1 MTSSRLKRV
10 EESAT
15 IRISN
20 IANRMIKEGTDVIN
34 FSLGEPDFNTP
45 KNICD
50 AAAKAMY
57 EGKTRYAPSAGIP
70 ELRAAIAEKLRTE
83 NNLDVTEAGV
93 LVTPGAKQGIFE
105 IMMGV
110 LDDGDEAILF
120 DPAWV
125 TYDACVRFAGAETVW
140 VPTVPEKGFIPDDFA
155 DYITDKTRLIVV
167 NSPGN
172 PTGGVFGKKTLQCI
186 SDLAIDHDL
195 TVVSDEIY
203 EKTIYEREHISI
215 GSFDGMQERTITV
228 NGFSKAYAMTGWR
241 LGYLTAP
248 PEILKLL
255 LKIQSHS
262 VSSATTFVQYGGL
275 EALQGPQDSVKAMVD
290 RFKVRRDVLVDG
302 LNKMG
307 LECKKPDGA
316 FYAFANVSEYGNGT
330 EVAERLLREAQ
341 VAVTPGIAFG
351 SSGENFIRV
360 SYATSID
367 RIREALE
374 RLEKVFL

>member
-1 MTSSRLKRV
+1 
-10 EESAT
+10 
-15 IRISN
+15 
-20 IANRMIKEGTDVIN
+20 
-34 FSLGEPDFNTP
+34 
-45 KNICD
+45 
-50 AAAKAMY
+50 MY
-57 EGKTRYAPSAGIP
+57 EGKTHYAPSGGIP
-70 ELRAAIAEKLRTE
+70 ELRTAIAEKLKLE
-83 NNLDVTEAGV
+83 NKIDVVEASV

-105 IMMGV
+105 IMLGV
-110 LDDGDEAILF
+110 LDDRDQALLF

-125 TYDACVRFAGAETVW
+125 TYDACIRFAGAESVW
-140 VPTVPEKGFIPDDFA
+140 IPTVPEKGFLPDNFV
-155 DYITDKTRLIVV
+155 DYINDKTKLIVV

-186 SDLAIDHDL
+186 ADLAIDHDL
-195 TVVSDEIY
+195 LVVSDEIY
-203 EKTIYEREHISI
+203 EKILYDREHISI

-248 PEILKLL
+248 PEIFKLL

-275 EALQGPQDSVKAMVD
+275 EALQGPQDGVKAMVD
-290 RFKVRRDVLVDG
+290 RFKVRRDVLIEG
-302 LNKMG
+302 LSKIG
-307 LECKKPDGA
+307 FECKKPDGA
-316 FYAFANVSEYGNGT
+316 FYSFADVSDYGDGT
-330 EVAERLLREAQ
+330 TVAERLLKEAQ

-351 SSGENFIRV
+351 ASGEDFIRI

-374 RLEKVFL
+374 RLEKIF

>member
-1 MTSSRLKRV
+1 MSSARLKRV

-20 IANRMIKEGTDVIN
+20 IATRMIKEGTDVIN

-57 EGKTRYAPSAGIP
+57 EGKTHYAPSGGIP

-105 IMMGV
+105 VMMGV
-110 LDDGDEAILF
+110 LDDGDQALLF
-120 DPAWV
+120 NPSWV
-125 TYDACVRFAGAETVW
+125 TYDACIRFAGAETVW
-140 VPTVPEKGFIPDDFA
+140 VPTVPEKGFSPDNFEE
-155 DYITDKTRLIVV
+155 YITDKTKLIVV

-172 PTGGVFGKKTLQCI
+172 PTGGVFGKKTLHCI
-186 SDLAIDHDL
+186 ADLAIDHDL
-195 TVVSDEIY
+195 IVVSDEIY
-203 EKTIYEREHISI
+203 EKIIYDREHISI
-215 GSFDGMQERTITV
+215 GSLDGMQERTITV

-290 RFKVRRDVLVDG
+290 RFKVRRDVLIDG

-307 LECKKPDGA
+307 FECKKPDGA

-330 EVAERLLREAQ
+330 QVAERLLKEAQ

-351 SSGENFIRV
+351 SSGEDFVRI

-374 RLEKVFL
+374 RLEKVFS

>member
-1 MTSSRLKRV
+1 MTSARLKRV

-20 IANRMIKEGTDVIN
+20 IATRMIKEGIDVIN

-57 EGKTRYAPSAGIP
+57 EGKTHYSPSGGIP

-83 NNLDVTEAGV
+83 NNLDVTETGV

-105 IMMGV
+105 VMMGV
-110 LDDGDEAILF
+110 LDDGDQALLF
-120 DPAWV
+120 NPAWV
-125 TYDACVRFAGAETVW
+125 TYDACIRFAGAETVW
-140 VPTVPEKGFIPDDFA
+140 IPTVPEKGFVPDNFA
-155 DYITDKTRLIVV
+155 DYITDKTKLIVV
-167 NSPGN
+167 NTPGN

-186 SDLAIDHDL
+186 ADLAIDHDL
-195 TVVSDEIY
+195 LVVADEIY
-203 EKTIYEREHISI
+203 EKIIYDREHISI
-215 GSFDGMQERTITV
+215 GSLDGMQERTITV

-290 RFKVRRDVLVDG
+290 RFKVRRDVLIDG

-330 EVAERLLREAQ
+330 EV
-341 VAVTPGIAFG
+341 
-351 SSGENFIRV
+351 
-360 SYATSID
+360 
-367 RIREALE
+367 
-374 RLEKVFL
+374 

>member
-1 MTSSRLKRV
+1 
-10 EESAT
+10 
-15 IRISN
+15 
-20 IANRMIKEGTDVIN
+20 MIKEGTDVIN
-34 FSLGEPDFNTP
+34 FSLGEPDFDTP

-50 AAAKAMY
+50 ASAKAMY
-57 EGKTRYAPSAGIP
+57 EGKTHYAPSAGIP

-83 NNLDVTEAGV
+83 NRLDVSEKDV

-105 IMMGV
+105 IMMAA
-110 LDDGDEAILF
+110 LDDGDQALLF

-125 TYDACVRFAGAETVW
+125 TYDACIRFAGADTVW
-140 VPTVPEKGFIPDDFA
+140 VPTVPEKGFLPDNFA
-155 DYITDKTRLIVV
+155 EYINDKTKLIVV

-186 SDLAIDHDL
+186 ADIAIDHDL
-195 TVVSDEIY
+195 LVVSDEIY
-203 EKTIYEREHISI
+203 EKIIYDREHISI

-248 PEILKLL
+248 PEIFKLL
-255 LKIQSHS
+255 QKIQSHS

-275 EALQGPQDSVKAMVD
+275 EALQGPQDGVKAMVD
-290 RFKVRRDVLVDG
+290 RFKMRRDILIDG
-302 LNKMG
+302 LNKIG

-316 FYAFANVSEYGNGT
+316 FYAFANVSDYGNGT
-330 EVAERLLREAQ
+330 EVAEKLLKEAH

-351 SSGENFIRV
+351 ASGEDFIRI

-374 RLEKVFL
+374 RLEKVFA

>member
-1 MTSSRLKRV
+1 MSSARLKRV

-20 IANRMIKEGTDVIN
+20 IATRMIKEGTDVIN

-57 EGKTRYAPSAGIP
+57 EGKTHYAPSGGIP
-70 ELRAAIAEKLRTE
+70 ELRAAIAEKFRTE
-83 NNLDVTEAGV
+83 NNLDVTETGV

-105 IMMGV
+105 VMMGV
-110 LDDGDEAILF
+110 LNDGDQALLF
-120 DPAWV
+120 NPSWV
-125 TYDACVRFAGAETVW
+125 TYDACIRFAGAETVW
-140 VPTVPEKGFIPDDFA
+140 VPTVPEKGFIPDNFEE
-155 DYITDKTRLIVV
+155 YITDKTKLIVV

-186 SDLAIDHDL
+186 ADLAIDHDL
-195 TVVSDEIY
+195 VVVSDEIY
-203 EKTIYEREHISI
+203 EKIIYDREHISI
-215 GSFDGMQERTITV
+215 GSFDGMQERTVTV

-275 EALQGPQDSVKAMVD
+275 EALQGSQDSVKAMVD
-290 RFKVRRDVLVDG
+290 RFKVRRDVLIDG

-330 EVAERLLREAQ
+330 QVAERLLKEAQ

-351 SSGENFIRV
+351 SSGEDFIRI

>member
-1 MTSSRLKRV
+1 
-10 EESAT
+10 
-15 IRISN
+15 
-20 IANRMIKEGTDVIN
+20 
-34 FSLGEPDFNTP
+34 
-45 KNICD
+45 
-50 AAAKAMY
+50 
-57 EGKTRYAPSAGIP
+57 
-70 ELRAAIAEKLRTE
+70 
-83 NNLDVTEAGV
+83 
-93 LVTPGAKQGIFE
+93 
-105 IMMGV
+105 
-110 LDDGDEAILF
+110 
-120 DPAWV
+120 
-125 TYDACVRFAGAETVW
+125 
-140 VPTVPEKGFIPDDFA
+140 
-155 DYITDKTRLIVV
+155 
-167 NSPGN
+167 
-172 PTGGVFGKKTLQCI
+172 
-186 SDLAIDHDL
+186 HDL
-195 TVVSDEIY
+195 FVVSDEIY
-203 EKTIYEREHISI
+203 EKIIYDREHISI

-290 RFKVRRDVLVDG
+290 RFKVRRDVLIDG

-330 EVAERLLREAQ
+330 EVAERLLKEAQ

-351 SSGENFIRV
+351 SSGEDFIRI

>member
-1 MTSSRLKRV
+1 MTSSRLMRV

-20 IANRMIKEGTDVIN
+20 IANRMIKEGKDVIN
-34 FSLGEPDFNTP
+34 FSLGEPDFSTP

-57 EGKTRYAPSAGIP
+57 EGKTHYAPSAGVP

-83 NNLDVTEAGV
+83 NNLDVTESNV
-93 LVTPGAKQGIFE
+93 MVTPGAKQGIFE

-110 LDDGDEAILF
+110 LGDGDQAILF

-125 TYDACVRFAGAETVW
+125 TYDACIRFSGADTVW
-140 VPTVPEKGFIPDDFA
+140 IPTVPEKGFIPENFA
-155 DYITDKTRLIVV
+155 DYINEKTKLIVV

-172 PTGGVFGKKTLQCI
+172 PTGGVFGKKTLKCI
-186 SDLAIDHDL
+186 ADLAIDHDL
-195 TVVSDEIY
+195 LVVSDEIY
-203 EKTIYEREHISI
+203 EKIIYDREHISI
-215 GSFDGMQERTITV
+215 GSFDGMQDRTITV

-248 PEILKLL
+248 PEIFKLL

-275 EALQGPQDSVKAMVD
+275 EALQGPQEGVKAMVD
-290 RFKVRRDVLVDG
+290 RFKVRRDVLVEG
-302 LNKMG
+302 LNKIG
-307 LECKKPDGA
+307 FECKKPDGA
-316 FYAFANVSEYGNGT
+316 FYAFANVSDFGNGSV
-330 EVAERLLREAQ
+330 VAERLLKEAQ

-351 SSGENFIRV
+351 DSGEDFIRV

-367 RIREALE
+367 RIREALD
-374 RLEKVFL
+374 RLECIFL

>member
-1 MTSSRLKRV
+1 MSSARLKRV

-20 IANRMIKEGTDVIN
+20 IATRMIKEGTDVIN

-57 EGKTRYAPSAGIP
+57 EGKTHYAPSGGIP

-83 NNLDVTEAGV
+83 NNLDVTETGV

-105 IMMGV
+105 VMMGV
-110 LDDGDEAILF
+110 LDDEDQALLF
-120 DPAWV
+120 NPAWV
-125 TYDACVRFAGAETVW
+125 TYDACIHFAGAETVW
-140 VPTVPEKGFIPDDFA
+140 VPTVPEKGFIPDNFEE
-155 DYITDKTRLIVV
+155 YITDKTKLIVV

-186 SDLAIDHDL
+186 ADLAIDHDL
-195 TVVSDEIY
+195 IVVSDEIY
-203 EKTIYEREHISI
+203 EKIIYDREHISI
-215 GSFDGMQERTITV
+215 GSFDGMQERTVTV

-290 RFKVRRDVLVDG
+290 RFKVRRDVLIDG

-330 EVAERLLREAQ
+330 QVAEQLLKEAQ

-351 SSGENFIRV
+351 SSGEDFIRI

-374 RLEKVFL
+374 RLEKVFS

>member
-1 MTSSRLKRV
+1 MSSARLKRV

-20 IANRMIKEGTDVIN
+20 IATRMIKEGIDVIN

-57 EGKTRYAPSAGIP
+57 EGKTHYAPSGGIP

-83 NNLDVTEAGV
+83 NNLDVTETGV

-105 IMMGV
+105 VMMGV
-110 LDDGDEAILF
+110 LDDGNQALLF
-120 DPAWV
+120 DPSWV

-140 VPTVPEKGFIPDDFA
+140 VPTVPEKGFIPDNFE
-155 DYITDKTRLIVV
+155 DYITDKTKLIVV

-186 SDLAIDHDL
+186 ADLAIDHDL
-195 TVVSDEIY
+195 IVVSDEIY
-203 EKTIYEREHISI
+203 EKIIYDREHISI

-248 PEILKLL
+248 PDILKLL

-262 VSSATTFVQYGGL
+262 VSSVTTFVQYGGL
-275 EALQGPQDSVKAMVD
+275 EALQGPQDSVTAMVD
-290 RFKVRRDVLVDG
+290 RFKVRRDVLIDG

-307 LECKKPDGA
+307 FECKKPDGA

-330 EVAERLLREAQ
+330 QVAERLLKEAQ
-341 VAVTPGIAFG
+341 VAVTPGISFG
-351 SSGENFIRV
+351 ASGENFIRI

-374 RLEKVFL
+374 RLEKAFS

>member
-1 MTSSRLKRV
+1 MTSARLKRV

-20 IANRMIKEGTDVIN
+20 IATRMIKEGTDVIN
-34 FSLGEPDFNTP
+34 FSLGEPDFDTP

-57 EGKTRYAPSAGIP
+57 DGKTHYAPSAGIP
-70 ELRAAIAEKLRTE
+70 ELRSAIAEKLRTE
-83 NNLDVTEAGV
+83 NHLDVSEKDV

-105 IMMGV
+105 IMMGS
-110 LDDGDEAILF
+110 LDDGDQALLF

-125 TYDACVRFAGAETVW
+125 TYDACIRFAGADTVW
-140 VPTVPEKGFIPDDFA
+140 VPTVPEKGFLPDNFA
-155 DYITDKTRLIVV
+155 EYINDKTKLIVV

-186 SDLAIDHDL
+186 ADIAIDHDL
-195 TVVSDEIY
+195 LVVSDEIY
-203 EKTIYEREHISI
+203 EKIIYDREHISI

-248 PEILKLL
+248 PEIFKLL
-255 LKIQSHS
+255 QKIQSHS

-275 EALQGPQDSVKAMVD
+275 EALQGPQEGVKAMVD
-290 RFKVRRDVLVDG
+290 RFKMRRDILIDG

-316 FYAFANVSEYGNGT
+316 FYAFANVSDYGNGT
-330 EVAERLLREAQ
+330 EVAEKLLKEAH

-351 SSGENFIRV
+351 ASGEDFIRI

-367 RIREALE
+367 RIREALD
-374 RLEKVFL
+374 RLEKVFA

>member
-1 MTSSRLKRV
+1 MTSARLKRV

-20 IANRMIKEGTDVIN
+20 IATRMIKEGIDVIN

-45 KNICD
+45 QNICD

-57 EGKTRYAPSAGIP
+57 EGKTHYAPSGGIP
-70 ELRAAIAEKLRTE
+70 ELRAAIAEKLNTE
-83 NNLDVTEAGV
+83 NKLDVTETGV

-105 IMMGV
+105 VMMGV
-110 LDDGDEAILF
+110 LDDGDQALMC
-120 DPAWV
+120 DPSWV

-140 VPTVPEKGFIPDDFA
+140 IPTSPEKGFIPDDFT
-155 DYITDKTRLIVV
+155 DYITDKTKLIVV

-186 SDLAIDHDL
+186 ADLAIDHDL
-195 TVVSDEIY
+195 IVVSDEIY
-203 EKTIYEREHISI
+203 EKIIYDREHISI

-290 RFKVRRDVLVDG
+290 RFKVRRDVLIDG
-302 LNKMG
+302 LNKIG
-307 LECKKPDGA
+307 FECKKPDGA

-330 EVAERLLREAQ
+330 QVAERLLKEAQ

-351 SSGENFIRV
+351 ASGEDFIRI

-374 RLEKVFL
+374 RLEKIFL

>member
-1 MTSSRLKRV
+1 
-10 EESAT
+10 
-15 IRISN
+15 
-20 IANRMIKEGTDVIN
+20 MIKEGKDVIN
-34 FSLGEPDFNTP
+34 FSLGEPDFSTP

-57 EGKTRYAPSAGIP
+57 EGKTHYAPSAGVP

-83 NNLDVTEAGV
+83 NNLDVTETNV
-93 LVTPGAKQGIFE
+93 MVTPGAKQAIFE

-110 LDDGDEAILF
+110 LGDGDQALLF

-125 TYDACVRFAGAETVW
+125 TYDACIRFSGADTVW
-140 VPTVPEKGFIPDDFA
+140 VPTIPEKGFLPDNFA
-155 DYITDKTRLIVV
+155 DYINDKTKLIVV
-167 NSPGN
+167 NTPGN
-172 PTGGVFGKKTLQCI
+172 PTGGVFGIKTLQCI
-186 SDLAIDHDL
+186 ADLAIDNDL
-195 TVVSDEIY
+195 LVVSDEIY
-203 EKTIYEREHISI
+203 EKIIYDREHISI

-248 PEILKLL
+248 PEIFKLL
-255 LKIQSHS
+255 QKIQSHS

-275 EALQGPQDSVKAMVD
+275 EALQGPQEGVKAMVD
-290 RFKVRRDVLVDG
+290 RFKVRRDVLVEG
-302 LNKMG
+302 LNKIG
-307 LECKKPDGA
+307 FECKKPDGA
-316 FYAFANVSEYGNGT
+316 FYAFANVSEFGNGT
-330 EVAERLLREAQ
+330 VVAEKLLKEAQ

-367 RIREALE
+367 RIREALD
-374 RLEKVFL
+374 RLENVFV

>member
-1 MTSSRLKRV
+1 MTSARLKRV

-20 IANRMIKEGTDVIN
+20 IATRMIKEGIDVIN

-57 EGKTRYAPSAGIP
+57 EVKTHYAPSAGIP

-105 IMMGV
+105 VMMGV
-110 LDDGDEAILF
+110 LDDGDQALLF

-125 TYDACVRFAGAETVW
+125 TYDACIRFAGAETVW
-140 VPTVPEKGFIPDDFA
+140 VPTVPEKGFIPDNFEE
-155 DYITDKTRLIVV
+155 YITDKTKLIVV

-186 SDLAIDHDL
+186 ADLAIDHDL
-195 TVVSDEIY
+195 IVVSDEIY
-203 EKTIYEREHISI
+203 EKIIYGREHISI

-241 LGYLTAP
+241 LG
-248 PEILKLL
+248 
-255 LKIQSHS
+255 
-262 VSSATTFVQYGGL
+262 
-275 EALQGPQDSVKAMVD
+275 
-290 RFKVRRDVLVDG
+290 
-302 LNKMG
+302 
-307 LECKKPDGA
+307 
-316 FYAFANVSEYGNGT
+316 
-330 EVAERLLREAQ
+330 
-341 VAVTPGIAFG
+341 
-351 SSGENFIRV
+351 
-360 SYATSID
+360 
-367 RIREALE
+367 
-374 RLEKVFL
+374 

>member
-57 EGKTRYAPSAGIP
+57 EGKTHYAPSAGIP

-186 SDLAIDHDL
+186 ADLAIDHDL

-275 EALQGPQDSVKAMVD
+275 EALQGPQDSVKAMVE

-316 FYAFANVSEYGNGT
+316 FYAFADVSEYGNGT